1 MNYRKNMN
9 TKRALHLA
17 VAFAAFALCTACTAK
32 WHVAEV
38 ERTRLLVDSRFD
50 NSISQNASDFL
61 APYKRKVDSVMSPV
75 VGKVACGMAAS
86 KPESKLSNL
95 LSDILVWEGQRR
107 GEKPDF
113 SVYNMGGMRAAFSE
127 GDVTFGDV
135 LAVAPFENKICFL
148 TLTGTK
154 TLELCRQLAAIQGE
168 GVSHGF
174 EMVIGKDN
182 SLKSVKINGKEINPD
197 SSYRIATLDYLAQG
211 NGGLT
216 AFKDATAMVSPQDEA
231 NNVRFIIIDYFKA
244 AMAEGRAVD
253 SKIEGR
259 IKIE

>member
-1 MNYRKNMN
+1 MN

-17 VAFAAFALCTACTAK
+17 GILAALLLFAACTTK
-32 WHVAEV
+32 WQVTGV
-38 ERTRLLVDSRFD
+38 ERTRLLVDSRLD
-50 NSISQNASDFL
+50 NSIPQEGTDFL
-61 APYKRKVDSVMSPV
+61 TPYKHKVDSVMSPV
-75 VGKVACGMAAS
+75 VGRVACNMAAS

-107 GEKPDF
+107 GEKIDF
-113 SVYNMGGMRAAFSE
+113 SVYNMGGMRAAFSQ

-148 TLTGTK
+148 TLTGEK

-182 SLKSVKINGKEINPD
+182 SLKSVKINGREINPD
-197 SSYRIATLDYLAQG
+197 GSYRIATLDYLAQG

-216 AFKDATAMVSPQDEA
+216 AFKSATDMVSPQDEA

-244 AMAEGRAVD
+244 AMAGGRAVD
-253 SKIEGR
+253 SKVEGR
-259 IKIE
+259 IVIN

>member
-1 MNYRKNMN
+1 MN

-17 VAFAAFALCTACTAK
+17 GILAALLLFAACTTK
-32 WHVAEV
+32 WQVTGV
-38 ERTRLLVDSRFD
+38 ERTRLLVDSRLD
-50 NSISQNASDFL
+50 NSIPQEGTDFL
-61 APYKRKVDSVMSPV
+61 APYKHKVDSVMSPV
-75 VGKVACGMAAS
+75 VGRVACNMAAS

-107 GEKPDF
+107 GEKIDF
-113 SVYNMGGMRAAFSE
+113 SVYNMGGMRAAFSQ

-148 TLTGTK
+148 TLTGEK

-197 SSYRIATLDYLAQG
+197 GSYRIATLDYLAQG

-216 AFKDATAMVSPQDEA
+216 AFKSATDMVSPQDEA

-253 SKIEGR
+253 SKVEGR
-259 IKIE
+259 IVIN

>member
-1 MNYRKNMN
+1 MKTSLYQAI
-9 TKRALHLA
+9 AL
-17 VAFAAFALCTACTAK
+17 VALSLCTACGSK

-50 NSISQNASDFL
+50 NALPQEGTAFL
-61 APYKRKVDSVMSPV
+61 APYKHKVDSVMSPV
-75 VGKVACGMAAS
+75 VGKVECDMAAS

-95 LSDILVWEGQRR
+95 LCDILIWEGHRR

-113 SVYNMGGMRAAFSE
+113 SVYNMGGMRAAFSK

-148 TLTGTK
+148 TLTGEK
-154 TLELCRQLAAIQGE
+154 TMELCQQLAAIQGE

-174 EMVIGKDN
+174 QMVIGKDN
-182 SLKSVKINGKEINPD
+182 SLKSVKINGKEISPNG
-197 SSYRIATLDYLAQG
+197 SYRIATLDYLAQG

-216 AFKDATAMVSPQDEA
+216 AFKDATDLVSPQDEA
-231 NNVRFIIIDYFKA
+231 NNVRFIIMDYFKA
-244 AMAEGRAVD
+244 AMADGKAVD

-259 IKIE
+259 ITIEQ